1 MYCGHKGVQ
10 TRRKPVTFQDYL
22 DPNRN
27 AAHPWFSKE
36 FGGSMDS
43 FLSREVIEGMDRA
56 RMAALKK
63 KNRLRLIADGETYP
77 VLRLWDDG
85 FSMDAS
91 HKAHLRGL
99 VDLYDGGRH
108 LSTCLI
114 IHSEPDGAIMH
125 YEFKRKTDAVDAPPV
140 DFEVNENA
148 PVALLR

>member
-1 MYCGHKGVQ
+1 
-10 TRRKPVTFQDYL
+10 
-22 DPNRN
+22 
-27 AAHPWFSKE
+27 
-36 FGGSMDS
+36 MDS

-77 VLRLWDDG
+77 VLNLWNDG
-85 FSMDAS
+85 FSMEAA
-91 HKAHLRGL
+91 HRAHLRGL
-99 VDLYDGGRH
+99 VDLYDGAKH

-125 YEFKRKTDAVDAPPV
+125 YEFKRKTDVVERPPV
-140 DFEVNENA
+140 DFEMDESK